1 MLTLFIEEDARVLSR
16 CRNVFWNISQELNY
30 VSQVVLVSRV
40 VLARV
45 RLEQIVARSQFKS
58 LNRKE
63 KHEGNV
69 SQKTPQKNAI
79 PCRQYSIYRPGFHNQ
94 HLITPLGNGTASF
107 ECPL

>member
-69 SQKTPQKNAI
+69 SQKKLTPQKMRYHAGSTPYI
-79 PCRQYSIYRPGFHNQ
+79 GRGSI
-94 HLITPLGNGTASF
+94 TST
-107 ECPL
+107 

>member
-45 RLEQIVARSQFKS
+45 RLEQIVTRRQFKS
-58 LNRKE
+58 LKRKE

-69 SQKTPQKNAI
+69 SHRKLTPQKYDTMQAVLHI
-79 PCRQYSIYRPGFHNQ
+79 SAGVP
-94 HLITPLGNGTASF
+94 
-107 ECPL
+107 